1 MRCIK
6 CGCEEDKVID
16 SRTSREGVTIR
27 RRREC
32 LTCGYRFTT
41 YEAIEHEGLM
51 VVKRDGLSEEFSK
64 EKLVSGI
71 KTACQKRP
79 VSLSQIQEIV
89 DSIVDQI
96 NTKYDKEVP
105 SMAIGERVMEA
116 LRHVDQVA
124 YVRFASVYRR
134 FQEVT
139 EFVQEIKKLE
149 ERL

>member
-16 SRTSREGVTIR
+16 SRTSREGATIR

-32 LTCGYRFTT
+32 LACGYRFTT

-51 VVKRDGLSEEFSK
+51 VVKRDGLNEEFSR

-71 KTACQKRP
+71 KRACQKRP
-79 VSLSQIQEIV
+79 VSLSQIQEMV
-89 DSIVDQI
+89 DNIMNQI
-96 NTKYDKEVP
+96 NKKYDKEVP
-105 SMAIGERVMEA
+105 SMAIGERVMES
-116 LRHVDQVA
+116 LRLVDQIA

-149 ERL
+149 ESL